1 MQIDAVA
8 ALPAG
13 LTMEHLVAVAN
24 TTAATQR
31 AGDAE
36 RTGPS
41 HRRRYSRDDQLALFC
56 ALNAEARALKR

>member
-41 HRRRYSRDDQLALFC
+41 HRRYSRDDQLALFC